1 MRRFLLIVV
10 LFSGWSQAG
19 LFDNQSVKIGY
30 INIDLLVTN
39 SPQFIQANQK
49 IIKTFQPQENNLAL
63 LAEQIQAL
71 ADKFNKIS
79 KTLDQYERKSEIN
92 KIAKLERQLKQRT
105 ATLKKQLERRR
116 LQELIQIQDLINQI
130 IEDLAKKEKYDLI
143 LYQEVAY
150 ASKKST
156 SLPLLVKNLGYYS
169 NNV

>member
-116 LQELIQIQDLINQI
+116 LQELINQI

>member
-150 ASKKST
+150 ASKKVNITPIISQK
-156 SLPLLVKNLGYYS
+156 LRLLLE
-169 NNV
+169 